1 MLVYQRV
8 CYMFFLRK
16 CWLSVVG
23 FPFKQPEATAR
34 TTPRLCD
41 QTNKCNREFT
51 NKMQM
56 SSLMQSQAT
65 STIINQHQ
73 PTCFF
78 VLLLSSINQCPHRFN
93 GFWVS
98 SAFCKAGL
106 FFLRGGRTEFRRGGL
121 ENQVSRKLK
130 KHQTTRPYTYILYHI
145 MYIFYICYIL
155 YIYFIYYIC
164 YILYTIS
171 YIYIIIIV
179 IIIIIIYIYYIYIYI
194 FILYIYI
201 CIGLLYLTSFFPE
214 ARYAPGILLAH
225 VWPLRALRP
234 ELCADRAVPGAL
246 RGCLGGQ
253 DGFVPSSGAMGKI
266 SGFTV
271 DLFMVGKYMKIW
283 DFDRIYLIFGGFSDI
298 CLIFDLYFQ
307 PETI

>member
-1 MLVYQRV
+1 M
-8 CYMFFLRK
+8 
-16 CWLSVVG
+16 SVVG

-171 YIYIIIIV
+171 YIYI
-179 IIIIIIYIYYIYIYI
+179 YYYYYHYHYYYYIYI
-194 FILYIYI
+194 
-201 CIGLLYLTSFFPE
+201 
-214 ARYAPGILLAH
+214 
-225 VWPLRALRP
+225 
-234 ELCADRAVPGAL
+234 
-246 RGCLGGQ
+246 
-253 DGFVPSSGAMGKI
+253 
-266 SGFTV
+266 
-271 DLFMVGKYMKIW
+271 
-283 DFDRIYLIFGGFSDI
+283 
-298 CLIFDLYFQ
+298 
-307 PETI
+307 

>member
-1 MLVYQRV
+1 
-8 CYMFFLRK
+8 
-16 CWLSVVG
+16 
-23 FPFKQPEATAR
+23 
-34 TTPRLCD
+34 
-41 QTNKCNREFT
+41 
-51 NKMQM
+51 MQM

-171 YIYIIIIV
+171 YIYIIIIIV
-179 IIIIIIYIYYIYIYI
+179 IIIIIYILYLY
-194 FILYIYI
+194 LYIYI
-201 CIGLLYLTSFFPE
+201 IYIYLYWLIIPDFFFP
-214 ARYAPGILLAH
+214 R
-225 VWPLRALRP
+225 
-234 ELCADRAVPGAL
+234 
-246 RGCLGGQ
+246 
-253 DGFVPSSGAMGKI
+253 GKI
-266 SGFTV
+266 CSWNSTRPCVATARTSPRAMRRSRSSWGTPGMPWRPGWICTIIRCDGENLWIYSGFIY
-271 DLFMVGKYMKIW
+271 GWKIYENMR
-283 DFDRIYLIFGGFSDI
+283 F
-298 CLIFDLYFQ
+298 
-307 PETI
+307 